1 MAAPARYLHLPSNI
15 LPTESMDHAGTNEVE
30 RGRRYLIAALAFL
43 MLTSIGTTLMYMRR
57 RGNDQLPQQIGRLV
71 VLAVVGYFL
80 IQGRSWARWLLLALV
95 LVALGLAS
103 SFFLNPGTFDRDRLR
118 ATLPVLAMYFGY
130 AVVAV
135 ILVLVPS
142 VRAVFRSRR

>member
-1 MAAPARYLHLPSNI
+1 
-15 LPTESMDHAGTNEVE
+15 MDHVGTNEVE

-43 MLTSIGTTLMYMRR
+43 MLTSIGTTLLYVRR
-57 RGNDQLPQQIGRLV
+57 RGNDQLPQQMGRLV

-95 LVALGLAS
+95 LAALGLAS

-118 ATLPVLAMYFGY
+118 ATLPVLVMYFGY